1 MNASESTQ
9 ARLSR
14 LADFPTVTN
23 LTSQLQA
30 QLSLISSPLENV
42 IVTQLDKSTIWAY
55 GFRFGKFEQKF
66 TASRTPSG
74 SVKKGS
80 IRFYD

>member
-1 MNASESTQ
+1 MTANT
-9 ARLSR
+9 LS
-14 LADFPTVTN
+14 
-23 LTSQLQA
+23 SQLQK
-30 QLSLISSPLENV
+30 QLTLISSPLEN
-42 IVTQLDKSTIWAY
+42 IIINQLDKNTIWAFGY
-55 GFRFGKFEQKF
+55 RFGKFEQKF

>member
-1 MNASESTQ
+1 MTANT
-9 ARLSR
+9 LS
-14 LADFPTVTN
+14 
-23 LTSQLQA
+23 SQLQK
-30 QLSLISSPLENV
+30 QLTLISSPLEN
-42 IVTQLDKSTIWAY
+42 IIINQLDKSTIWAFGY
-55 GFRFGKFEQKF
+55 RFGKFEQKF